1 MQQSVWK
8 SSLQRKRS
16 RCHTH
21 CTTCR
26 LFRRSIFFHK
36 KYPCR
41 CPWLELQTRVAIFF
55 VSQTNWLSAPAIS
68 AEANLRHG
76 NSDILARI
84 VQYAFPYECPQK
96 TLVAQDDTS
105 MLTLCSLTWSK
116 LEYRAL
122 FLLSSQ
128 FWLWLVTI
136 VFSIFSKRKRLGFLV
151 SGHRSAIHVSPW
163 YVKVQVHRR
172 GLGTGNLWFSCD
184 IPVHQELIWA
194 H

>member
-1 MQQSVWK
+1 MHKVSCWWMFCAAVRLEIELAKEEESLSHTLHNVPVVSKKHLFPQEISLSMPTARAAD
-8 SSLQRKRS
+8 SSGN
-16 RCHTH
+16 
-21 CTTCR
+21 
-26 LFRRSIFFHK
+26 LFFF
-36 KYPCR
+36 P
-41 CPWLELQTRVAIFF
+41 
-55 VSQTNWLSAPAIS
+55 QTNWLSALAIS
-68 AEANLRHG
+68 AYANLRHG

-136 VFSIFSKRKRLGFLV
+136 VFSIFSKRKKTGFSRVRSQV
-151 SGHRSAIHVSPW
+151 SDSRF
-163 YVKVQVHRR
+163 
-172 GLGTGNLWFSCD
+172 T
-184 IPVHQELIWA
+184 LIC
-194 H
+194 